1 MEVSAIKHK
10 REGIISIRTPR
21 IVQLLNACV
30 SDLAAVGCGGDDDVD
45 LPSDRTRSRKG
56 KGAVG
61 WVCVITGELDA
72 GSSPRGDRLV
82 VGGEG
87 NGGASLG
94 KSNSA

>member
-1 MEVSAIKHK
+1 M
-10 REGIISIRTPR
+10 
-21 IVQLLNACV
+21 QLLNARV

-72 GSSPRGDRLV
+72 GSSPKGDRLI

-87 NGGASLG
+87 NGGAGLG
-94 KSNSA
+94 QCNCA